1 MGTAYFKQH
10 ATGFDTNSPATY
22 YQSLSEQNITVQEQH
37 SIWLDNIRQ
46 NIWDRVK
53 FENEMIPSDD
63 ALLLHWKR
71 SCWVLHMWQQSDQ
84 PIMTLE
90 NYGWGIIGNELTIK
104 WDTATNVQAV
114 RDRVDSLL
122 KGCKC
127 STGCLTGRCGC
138 KKKGKHCSIGCECLN
153 CGNNVAAESK
163 QKEAH
168 ILSVEAGRLID
179 REGEDI
185 VDWVF
190 GQNTGIDSQTSQSES
205 EPESDED

>member
-1 MGTAYFKQH
+1 MNTTASYF
-10 ATGFDTNSPATY
+10 GNS
-22 YQSLSEQNITVQEQH
+22 IKVRD
-37 SIWLDNIRQ
+37 WL
-46 NIWDRVK
+46 
-53 FENEMIPSDD
+53 IPSDD

-90 NYGWGIIGNELTIK
+90 NYGWSITDNELTIK

-138 KKKGKHCSIGCECLN
+138 KKRGKHCSIGCECLN
-153 CGNNVAAESK
+153 CGNNIAGSK
-163 QKEAH
+163 QNETH
-168 ILSVEAGRLID
+168 IISLEEDVEAGRLTD

-190 GQNTGIDSQTSQSES
+190 GQNTGSDSQTSQSES
-205 EPESDED
+205 EPELD